1 MQGLATAL
9 RREPGVRAVRL
20 NAACA
25 SLVVHYD
32 PRVASPERLRAAVSA
47 STSLTGG
54 AAGVWTRVLGRLRA
68 QLRMAGQRG
77 SALGTGRRRSAAATC
92 RACRLQRRLLRWLL
106 RSTLRCWWA
115 QLRAGRRRRPAPKAR
130 PSRRPRRG
138 EIALS
143 GRQPLLTRLRRQAA
157 GASNGYALI
166 PVSGPVSGR

>member
-68 QLRMAGQRG
+68 QLRMAGPAGG
-77 SALGTGRRRSAAATC
+77 SAPGTGRRRPAAATC

-115 QLRAGRRRRPAPKAR
+115 ELRTGRRRPAPKTR
-130 PSRRPRRG
+130 PSRRPGRG

-157 GASNGYALI
+157 GASNGYGLI